1 MQERPLDGKIAI
13 VTGAASP
20 MGLGR
25 SMTEALVRAGARVSM
40 MDVNPDWLGQSANDL
55 REIGGDDCV
64 MTQVV
69 DVTSS
74 QEAEEAVAR
83 TIAEMG
89 GLHILVNNAG
99 IAPRN
104 MLLGGDTRNNF
115 WEVSAAEWDR
125 VMSVNA
131 GGPFY
136 MARAVVPHFLAQGWG
151 RIIGVTT
158 SMNTMYNP
166 GGTPY
171 GPSKAAHEA
180 LIAMAS
186 RELEGSG
193 VTVMSNTNLIPDDAA
208 QRAGAGRDVQHQPD
222 SRRCGAQPREHDPAR
237 RHACAG
243 GLAGL
248 RCIRRDQRPAIH
260 RLLLGR
266 VAAAGGAH
274 RAGRGAGG
282 VAAVG
287 SAVGQAGAVGAGV
300 LSDQIMPRYL
310 LPFIKRQWGSP
321 LRGGVPFRTGIKW

>member
-1 MQERPLDGKIAI
+1 MQERPLEGKIAI

-25 SMTEALVRAGARVSM
+25 NMTEALVRAGARVSM
-40 MDVNPDWLGQSANDL
+40 MDISPEWLGQSSNDL

-69 DVTSS
+69 DVTSV

-83 TIAEMG
+83 TIEEMG

-104 MLLGGDTRNNF
+104 MLLGGDARNNF

-125 VMSVNA
+125 VMAVNA

-136 MARAVVPHFLAQGWG
+136 MTRAVVPHFLAQGWG

-180 LIAMAS
+180 FIAMAS
-186 RELEGSG
+186 RELEGTG
-193 VTVMSNTNLIPDDAA
+193 VTVNVLVPGGMSNTNLIPDEAVHRREGMIQPDVMRAPVVWLA
-208 QRAGAGRDVQHQPD
+208 SGASDGINGQRFIGYYWDESLPLEERIQRAGAPAAWPQL
-222 SRRCGAQPREHDPAR
+222 GAQSV
-237 RHACAG
+237 
-243 GLAGL
+243 
-248 RCIRRDQRPAIH
+248 RPA
-260 RLLLGR
+260 
-266 VAAAGGAH
+266 
-274 RAGRGAGG
+274 
-282 VAAVG
+282 
-287 SAVGQAGAVGAGV
+287 
-300 LSDQIMPRYL
+300 D
-310 LPFIKRQWGSP
+310 
-321 LRGGVPFRTGIKW
+321 

>member
-25 SMTEALVRAGARVSM
+25 AMTEALVRAGARVSM
-40 MDVNPDWLGQSANDL
+40 MDVNPDWLGQSSNDL

-69 DVTSS
+69 DVTSVR
-74 QEAEEAVAR
+74 EAEEAVAR

-104 MLLGGDTRNNF
+104 MLLGGETRNNF
-115 WEVSAAEWDR
+115 WDVSAEEWER
-125 VMSVNA
+125 VMAVNA

-136 MARAVVPHFLAQGWG
+136 MTRAAVPHFTAQGWG

-180 LIAMAS
+180 FIAMAA
-186 RELEGSG
+186 RELEGTG
-193 VTVMSNTNLIPDDAA
+193 VTVNVLVPGGMSNTNLIPDDAA
-208 QRAGAGRDVQHQPD
+208 HRRENMIQPDVMRAPVVWLASEASDGINGMRFIGYCWDESLPLEERIERAGAPAAWPQL
-222 SRRCGAQPREHDPAR
+222 GAQAV
-237 RHACAG
+237 
-243 GLAGL
+243 
-248 RCIRRDQRPAIH
+248 RPD
-260 RLLLGR
+260 R
-266 VAAAGGAH
+266 
-274 RAGRGAGG
+274 
-282 VAAVG
+282 
-287 SAVGQAGAVGAGV
+287 
-300 LSDQIMPRYL
+300 
-310 LPFIKRQWGSP
+310 
-321 LRGGVPFRTGIKW
+321 

>member
-1 MQERPLDGKIAI
+1 MQERSLEGKIAI

-25 SMTEALVRAGARVSM
+25 NMTEALVRAGARVSM
-40 MDVNPDWLGQSANDL
+40 MDINPDWLAQSSNDL
-55 REIGGDDCV
+55 LEIGGDDCV

-69 DVTSS
+69 DVTSP

-104 MLLGGDTRNNF
+104 MLLGGDARNNL

-125 VMSVNA
+125 VMTVNA

-136 MARAVVPHFLAQGWG
+136 MCRAVVPHFLAQGWG

-158 SMNTMYNP
+158 SLNTMYNP

-180 LIAMAS
+180 MIAIAA
-186 RELEGSG
+186 RELEGTG
-193 VTVMSNTNLIPDDAA
+193 VTVNVLVPGGMSNTNLIPDEAVHRRESMIQPDVMRAPVVWLASDASDGING
-208 QRAGAGRDVQHQPD
+208 QRFIGYYWDESLPIEERIERAGAPAAWPQL
-222 SRRCGAQPREHDPAR
+222 GAQSV
-237 RHACAG
+237 
-243 GLAGL
+243 
-248 RCIRRDQRPAIH
+248 RP
-260 RLLLGR
+260 
-266 VAAAGGAH
+266 
-274 RAGRGAGG
+274 
-282 VAAVG
+282 
-287 SAVGQAGAVGAGV
+287 GQ
-300 LSDQIMPRYL
+300 
-310 LPFIKRQWGSP
+310 
-321 LRGGVPFRTGIKW
+321 

>member
-25 SMTEALVRAGARVSM
+25 NMTEALVRAGARVSM
-40 MDVNPDWLGQSANDL
+40 MDINPDWLGQSSNDL

-69 DVTSS
+69 DVTSPR
-74 QEAEEAVAR
+74 EAEEAVAR
-83 TIAEMG
+83 TIADMG

-104 MLLGGDTRNNF
+104 MLLGGETRNNF

-125 VMSVNA
+125 VIAVNA

-158 SMNTMYNP
+158 SLNTMYNP

-180 LIAMAS
+180 FIAMAS
-186 RELEGSG
+186 RELEGTG
-193 VTVMSNTNLIPDDAA
+193 VNVLVPGGMSNTNLIPDEAVHSREGMIQPDVMRAPVIWLA
-208 QRAGAGRDVQHQPD
+208 SEASDGINGQRFIGYYWDESLPLEERIERAGAPAAWPQL
-222 SRRCGAQPREHDPAR
+222 GAQAV
-237 RHACAG
+237 
-243 GLAGL
+243 
-248 RCIRRDQRPAIH
+248 RP
-260 RLLLGR
+260 
-266 VAAAGGAH
+266 
-274 RAGRGAGG
+274 
-282 VAAVG
+282 
-287 SAVGQAGAVGAGV
+287 GQ
-300 LSDQIMPRYL
+300 
-310 LPFIKRQWGSP
+310 
-321 LRGGVPFRTGIKW
+321 

>member
-1 MQERPLDGKIAI
+1 MQERPLAGKIAL

-25 SMTEALVRAGARVSM
+25 AMTDALVRAGARVSM
-40 MDVNPDWLGQSANDL
+40 MDINPDWLGQSSNDL

-69 DVTSS
+69 DVTSPR
-74 QEAEEAVAR
+74 EAEEAVAR

-104 MLLGGDTRNNF
+104 MLLGGDTKNNF

-125 VMSVNA
+125 VMAVNA

-136 MARAVVPHFLAQGWG
+136 MCRAVVPHFLEQGWG

-186 RELEGSG
+186 RELEGTG
-193 VTVMSNTNLIPDDAA
+193 VTVNVLVPGGMSNTNLIPDAA
-208 QRAGAGRDVQHQPD
+208 VHSREGMIQNDVMRAPVVWLASEASDGTNGMRFIGYLWDESLPLEERIERAGAPAAWPQL
-222 SRRCGAQPREHDPAR
+222 GAQA
-237 RHACAG
+237 
-243 GLAGL
+243 
-248 RCIRRDQRPAIH
+248 IRP
-260 RLLLGR
+260 
-266 VAAAGGAH
+266 
-274 RAGRGAGG
+274 
-282 VAAVG
+282 
-287 SAVGQAGAVGAGV
+287 GQ
-300 LSDQIMPRYL
+300 
-310 LPFIKRQWGSP
+310 
-321 LRGGVPFRTGIKW
+321 